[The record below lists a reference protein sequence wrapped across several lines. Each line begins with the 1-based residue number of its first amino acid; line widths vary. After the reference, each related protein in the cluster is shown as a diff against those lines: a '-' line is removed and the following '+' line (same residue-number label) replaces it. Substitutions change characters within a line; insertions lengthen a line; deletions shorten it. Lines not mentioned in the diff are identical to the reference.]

1 MVTMLMYFITLS
13 LFELTIAVRYYVNAD
28 ISHSGNGASWAESFK
43 TLDEAL
49 IAATNY
55 DDIWLT
61 MSQEYKITNTE
72 IRSECFHIPKGVSIY
87 GGFIGNENYIS
98 ERPSA
103 KDTKLETRLS
113 GDINEEKKTDDNCY
127 HVITYNEELTLDGLT
142 ISDGNANLENYADQT
157 EALHKYGGAIIT
169 LHGSKST
176 QLYLNNVKF
185 LKNYALAGGALWFM
199 AHDILHG
206 SVNAVIMNCLF
217 HSNSAITGQYEGG
230 YGGAIYTYFYANVT
244 VSNTKFVQNKAE
256 YRGGAIYQDYGGIFS
271 CDGCAF
277 IKNEAKHGYG
287 GGIFSEDRNSQTEGT

>member
-49 IAATNY
+49 IAATDY

-61 MSQEYKITNTE
+61 ISKEYYIPNTE

-103 KDTKLETRLS
+103 KDTKEETRLS
-113 GDINEEKKTDDNCY
+113 GDINSEKKTDDNCY

-157 EALHKYGGAIIT
+157 EALHKY
-169 LHGSKST
+169 
-176 QLYLNNVKF
+176 
-185 LKNYALAGGALWFM
+185 
-199 AHDILHG
+199 
-206 SVNAVIMNCLF
+206 
-217 HSNSAITGQYEGG
+217 
-230 YGGAIYTYFYANVT
+230 
-244 VSNTKFVQNKAE
+244 
-256 YRGGAIYQDYGGIFS
+256 
-271 CDGCAF
+271 
-277 IKNEAKHGYG
+277 
-287 GGIFSEDRNSQTEGT
+287 